1 MGRPEEPED
10 LNCQPVVGEPLNSS
24 LSTWPLGKDP
34 GANGDPVCV
43 MAYSHDGYGLG
54 HLRRNTNIAS
64 CLIHHRPDSNVLLL
78 VGCSVGGFFGS
89 QAGVDF
95 IKVPSIVKAA
105 AEVWRPLNLRISQ
118 EKMKSIRAS
127 MIQNAAEVFKP
138 DLFLV
143 DHIPTG
149 VWAELLPT
157 LQMLRERED
166 PPRIALGLR
175 DIINAPDVVRELW
188 RREDVYRAIRNY
200 YDEILIYGC
209 RSVFSTASQYG
220 LDVEFPGKITYC
232 GYVCSEEPCKTRTQ
246 MREELEVRKK
256 KLVVVTAGGGRDG
269 YPMLQACL
277 DGLQLL
283 GKGPSF
289 EVILIAGPLMDP
301 DQKACLQRQA
311 DGLRVRMLSH
321 VYDNLSY
328 MNAADLV
335 ITMAGY
341 NSLCEILRLK
351 KKSLVLPRAG
361 PSSEQIMRAKYFA
374 QRGLIDVIYPQEL
387 SPRLLAERLIADL
400 ERGDYPVCDEAV
412 KLDGAAN
419 AAVSLSKLLGQR
431 VYGSAA

>member
-1 MGRPEEPED
+1 MGRPEEREN
-10 LNCQPVVGEPLNSS
+10 LNCQPVVGKPLNSS
-24 LSTWPLGKDP
+24 LSTCPLGENRGTD
-34 GANGDPVCV
+34 GDPVCV

-64 CLIHHRPDSNVLLL
+64 CFIRHRPDSNVLLL
-78 VGCSVGGFFGS
+78 VGCSVGAFFGS

-105 AEVWRPLNLRISQ
+105 TEVWRPLNLRISQ
-118 EKMKSIRAS
+118 EKMKSLRTS
-127 MIQNAAEVFKP
+127 MIQNAAEAFKP

-143 DHIPTG
+143 DHVPTG

-166 PPRIALGLR
+166 PPRTVLGLR
-175 DIINAPDVVRELW
+175 DIINAPDAVRELW
-188 RREDVYRAIRNY
+188 GREDIYRAIRNY

-232 GYVCSEEPCKTRTQ
+232 GYVCSEEPYKTRKQ
-246 MREELEVRKK
+246 MREELEIRKDK
-256 KLVVVTAGGGRDG
+256 FVVVTAGGGRDG
-269 YPMLQACL
+269 YPILQACL
-277 DGLQLL
+277 DALQLL
-283 GKGPSF
+283 GKDPPF

-301 DQKACLQRQA
+301 DEKACLQRQA

-321 VYDNLSY
+321 VFDNLSY

-361 PSSEQIMRAKYFA
+361 PSAEQIMRAKYFA
-374 QRGLIDVIYPQEL
+374 QRGLIDVIYPHQL
-387 SPRLLAERLIADL
+387 SPRSLAERLIADL
-400 ERGDYPVCDEAV
+400 ERDDYPACDEAV
-412 KLDGAAN
+412 ELDGAAH
-419 AAVSLSKLLGQR
+419 AAVSLSELLGRR